1 MKISQALKTEPLNGL
16 LHLKTAENSAKPEKA
31 AVAAAERRDAVHFDR
46 ELCRRRVHESL
57 KRKAQCRTEA
67 RRILGT
73 CKSAHYLGVGRGS
86 RRFPLRCPSVN
97 HPSPVRNFPHG
108 GCFYP
113 TCVDARHKTARRLTA
128 AFGGALRRPAAAT
141 AAFYFASEE
150 SAFKSAE
157 MHTEREAISSGA

>member
-46 ELCRRRVHESL
+46 ELCRRQVHESL

-73 CKSAHYLGVGRGS
+73 C
-86 RRFPLRCPSVN
+86 
-97 HPSPVRNFPHG
+97 
-108 GCFYP
+108 
-113 TCVDARHKTARRLTA
+113 
-128 AFGGALRRPAAAT
+128 
-141 AAFYFASEE
+141 
-150 SAFKSAE
+150 
-157 MHTEREAISSGA
+157 